1 LNSVN
6 ERKDKLKKIDFTNI
20 SLVGVIAILMILF
33 SSLSPY
39 FFTISNLITI
49 LLSVSIIGICALSQ
63 SMVVISGGIDLS
75 QESVIASAGVLF
87 ALLNSY
93 GLPISIS
100 IILAILS
107 GVFFGFINGIV
118 ISKLKVNP
126 LMVTLALMGIIRG
139 INGAITK
146 DLAVSIPREDLLFI
160 KKGIVINEVQIPLS
174 IVVFLAFFLIY
185 LFILNS
191 TIFGRRI
198 YAVGGNELA
207 SLFAGVNVDRI
218 KITAYIQSGA
228 LGAISGI
235 LYASITGAGYPYGTQ
250 GYIINILA
258 AVFLGGISLEGGRG
272 KISGTLLGVLIIG
285 IISNGLRVLGV
296 QTYIQNIIIGG
307 AMLSAVAFN
316 EYKLKKEL

>member
-1 LNSVN
+1 MNSVN